1 MKTVAVMEMRRH
13 LGAVL
18 DDVRIKSETIIVE
31 RAGKPIAMLSPIDKA
46 ECPTDQTARK
56 LRAVREMA
64 GIYTASTRGKNME
77 EWMDTQRG
85 DWER

>member
-1 MKTVAVMEMRRH
+1 MKTIAVMEMRRH

-31 RAGKPIAMLSPIDKA
+31 RAGKPIVMLSPIDKA
-46 ECPTDQTARK
+46 EYPTDRTARK

-64 GIYTASTRGKNME
+64 GIYTASPRGKDVDKWLDN
-77 EWMDTQRG
+77 QRG